1 LDWRPEAMSEVIPTK
16 EVEEKEEVVI
26 RFCGDSG
33 DGMQIAG
40 TRFTQASAVFG
51 NDISS
56 FPDYPA
62 EIRAPAG
69 SLPGVSG
76 YQIQFSSR
84 DIKTPGDTP
93 DVLVAMN
100 PAALKANIKDLKEG
114 GILIVN
120 EDTFVEENLKLAGYT
135 MNPLHDESLSK
146 FLLYPLPMTKLT
158 GKALE
163 GSPLTRKEVERCKNF
178 FALGVMFWLYHRP
191 MDQTISWITNQFKT
205 KPNLG
210 TANIL
215 ALKSGYNFGETTDI
229 FRKTYRVP
237 KARLPQGE
245 YRHITGNEATAL
257 GFITAATLAQKEL
270 VYASY
275 PITPASEILH
285 ELSKHKEFKVKTL
298 QAEDEIAAAGMAL
311 GASFTGAIA
320 LTGTSGPGLSL
331 KGETL
336 GLGVMME
343 LPFVI
348 VDVQRG
354 GPSTGLPTKTEQA
367 DLFLAIY
374 GRHGECPMPVI
385 APATPADCF
394 DMAIE
399 AVRLATTYMT
409 PILYLSDA
417 YLANGADPWKIPDIS
432 TLPQIKTHHPVGPS
446 GLEPYSRDPITLAR
460 PWILPG
466 TKGME
471 HRLGGLEKQDGIGN
485 VSYDPLNHE
494 AMVKIRAAKVEGIS
508 RDIPQLKIEGDPQSK
523 VLIVGWGST
532 YGAITTAVQ
541 QLNKQNTK
549 IAQIHLRYLNPFPSN
564 FKEIL
569 DQFETIIIAEMNLG
583 QLAQIIQGKWAIA
596 VHKINKVQG
605 QPFKVKE
612 IVRGIKEI
620 LKGDQQWEKK
630 PKRVAS

>member
-1 LDWRPEAMSEVIPTK
+1 MSEVIPTK

-40 TRFTQASAVFG
+40 TRFTHASAVFG

-56 FPDYPA
+56 FPDFPA

-76 YQIQFSSR
+76 YQIQFSSH
-84 DIKTPGDTP
+84 DIKTPGDTS

-100 PAALKANIKDLKEG
+100 PAALKTNIKDLKEG

-120 EDTFVEENLKLAGYT
+120 EDSFSEENLKLASYT
-135 MNPLHDESLSK
+135 INPLKDASLSQ
-146 FLLYPLPMTKLT
+146 FLLYKLPITQLT
-158 GKALE
+158 TRALE
-163 GSPLTRKEVERCKNF
+163 KSPLTRKEVERCKNF
-178 FALGVMFWLYHRP
+178 FALGIMFWLYQRP
-191 MDQTISWITNQFKT
+191 MDQTITWIENQFKT

-210 TANIL
+210 DANVT
-215 ALKSGYNFGETTDI
+215 ALKSGYNFGETTNI
-229 FRKTYRVP
+229 FHKTYRVP
-237 KARLPQGE
+237 KAVLPQGE
-245 YRHITGNEATAL
+245 YRQITGNEATAL

-275 PITPASEILH
+275 PITPASDILH
-285 ELSKHKEFKVKTL
+285 ELSKHKEFGVKTL
-298 QAEDEIAAAGMAL
+298 QAEDEIAAAGMTL
-311 GASFTGAIA
+311 GAAFTGAIA
-320 LTGTSGPGLSL
+320 LTGTSGPGLVL

-348 VDVQRG
+348 INVQRG
-354 GPSTGLPTKTEQA
+354 GPSTGLPTKVEQA
-367 DLFLAIY
+367 DLFAAFY
-374 GRHGECPMPVI
+374 GRHAECPMPVI
-385 APATPADCF
+385 APATSSDCF

-409 PILYLSDA
+409 PVLYLSDA
-417 YLANGADPWKIPDIS
+417 YLANGSDPWKIPDVATI
-432 TLPQIKTHHPVGPS
+432 PQIKIHHPENPS
-446 GLEPYSRDPITLAR
+446 GFLPYSRDPITLAR
-460 PWILPG
+460 PWVLPG

-471 HRLGGLEKQDGIGN
+471 HRLGGLEKQDGTGN

-494 AMVKIRAAKVEGIS
+494 AMVKIRAAKVEGMS
-508 RDIPQLKIEGDPQSK
+508 RDIPLLKIEGNPQSK

-532 YGAITTAVQ
+532 YGAITTAVHE
-541 QLNKQNTK
+541 LNKQKTSV
-549 IAQIHLRYLNPFPSN
+549 AQIHLRYLNPFPSN
-564 FKEIL
+564 LKEIL
-569 DQFETIIIAEMNLG
+569 DQFETIIVAEINLG

-596 VHKINKVQG
+596 VHKINKIQG

-612 IVRGIKEI
+612 IVKGIKEI
-620 LKGDQQWEKK
+620 LKGDHQWEKK
-630 PKRVAS
+630 PKQVAS